1 MGDLIEKIKNQLN
14 SFWSGTEKK
23 RKVLIISGL
32 AVILIAISSAIFFLT
47 RTEYV
52 VLYDNL
58 SLKEA
63 GAITASLDEQG
74 ILWKEGKDGTE
85 LSVPANMKDKAKIN
99 LAVEGLPEE
108 RYDFDQ
114 AFQDMDWTTTEY
126 DKKQKLKYALENSLS
141 KDIASMDGIE
151 KAEVRLTIPEESGY
165 VIKNDSKPT
174 GSVYLTID
182 KKSGIKADAISGIQH
197 LVANAVNGMNAMDVS
212 IVGNDGQL
220 LSEQSKDGESVDM
233 SDQVTAQQAIQEKL
247 DNSIR
252 GFLENAFGRGK
263 VDVRTSVKMN
273 FDSEVENITEYE
285 SPFEGGEEG
294 IARSVEEMEEN
305 SSNTTEGEVP
315 GVEPNAEDQPADFV
329 EVEGQNQEYSK
340 NEKVTNYEINE
351 RNRQIKKEPGQIE
364 SVTVAVLIDEKT
376 IGDGL
381 TDDKREEISNLIYAA
396 TGIKTEQVEVSAMAF
411 GDSSEGEESAEEE
424 AAGVPIWVFALIG
437 AGVLA
442 IGLIAFILYR
452 RKKKREEELALE
464 EAKRLELEAMV
475 DETMEY
481 MEDDIEFG
489 VEKSRQKDQIAKFI
503 DQKPEII
510 AQLLRT
516 WINEE

>member
-1 MGDLIEKIKNQLN
+1 VGDLIERIKNQLN
-14 SFWSGTEKK
+14 SFWQGTEK
-23 RKVLIISGL
+23 RKKIAIISGL
-32 AVILIAISSAIFFLT
+32 IIALVGISSAIFFLT

-63 GAITASLDEQG
+63 GAITESLDEQG

-85 LSVPANMKDKAKIN
+85 ISVPVNMKDKAKID
-99 LAVEGLPEE
+99 LAMEGLPEE
-108 RYDFDQ
+108 RYNFDK

-141 KDIASMDGIE
+141 QDIASMDGIE
-151 KAEVRLTIPEESGY
+151 KAEVRLTVPEESGY

-182 KKSGIKADAISGIQH
+182 KNTGIKQSAITGIQH
-197 LVANAVNGMNAMDVS
+197 LVANAVTGMNAADVS
-212 IVGNDGQL
+212 IVGNNGEL
-220 LSEQSKDGESVDM
+220 LSEQENNSEEVDM
-233 SDQVTAQQAIQEKL
+233 SKKVLAQQAMQDKL

-273 FDSEVENITEYE
+273 FDSELENITEFE

-294 IARSVEEMEEN
+294 IARSVEEMEE
-305 SSNTTEGEVP
+305 SSTNTTEGEVP

-329 EVEGQNQEYSK
+329 EVEGQNQEHNKS
-340 NEKVTNYEINE
+340 EKVTNYEINE

-376 IGDGL
+376 IGEGL

-396 TGIKTEQVEVSAMAF
+396 TGIRTEQVEVSAMAF
-411 GDSSEGEESAEEE
+411 GPEEE
-424 AAGVPIWVFALIG
+424 TKDDAEAAAGVPVWVFALVG

-442 IGLIAFILYR
+442 IGAIAFILYR
-452 RKKKREEELALE
+452 RKKKKEEEALALE
-464 EAKRLELEAMV
+464 EAKRMELEARV
-475 DETMEY
+475 DETMDY

-489 VEKSRQKDQIAKFI
+489 VEKSRQKEQIGKFI

>member
-1 MGDLIEKIKNQLN
+1 MGEIVERIKNQLN
-14 SFWSGTEKK
+14 SFWQETEKK
-23 RKVLIISGL
+23 KKIAIISGL
-32 AVILIAISSAIFFLT
+32 IIALVAISSAIFFMT

-85 LSVPANMKDKAKIN
+85 ISVPINMKDKAKID
-99 LAVEGLPEE
+99 LAMEGLPQEK
-108 RYDFDQ
+108 YSFDQ

-141 KDIASMDGIE
+141 KDIASIDGIE
-151 KAEVRLTIPEESGY
+151 KSEVRLTIPEESGY

-182 KKSGIKADAISGIQH
+182 KKAGIKQDAITGIQH

-220 LSEQSKDGESVDM
+220 LSEQENSGDAVDM
-233 SDQVTAQQAIQEKL
+233 SNQVVAQQAMQDKL

-294 IARSVEEMEEN
+294 IARSVEEMEE
-305 SSNTTEGEVP
+305 SSINTTEGEVP
-315 GVEPNAEDQPADFV
+315 GVEPNAEDEPVDFV
-329 EVEGQNQEYSK
+329 EVEGQNQEHNKS
-340 NEKVTNYEINE
+340 EKVTNYEINE
-351 RNRQIKKEPGQIE
+351 RNRQIKKEPGQID
-364 SVTVAVLIDEKT
+364 SVTVAVLIDENT
-376 IGDGL
+376 IGEGL

-396 TGIKTEQVEVSAMAF
+396 TGIRTEQVEVSAMAF
-411 GDSSEGEESAEEE
+411 GPAEDAETTPEE
-424 AAGVPIWVFALIG
+424 APGIPLWIFALVG
-437 AGVLA
+437 LGVLA
-442 IGLIAFILYR
+442 IGAIVYVLY
-452 RKKKREEELALE
+452 RKKKREEAEALALE
-464 EAKRLELEAMV
+464 EAKRMELEAKV
-475 DETMEY
+475 DETMDY

-489 VEKSRQKDQIAKFI
+489 VEKSRQKEQIGKFI

>member
-1 MGDLIEKIKNQLN
+1 MGEIVERIKNQLN
-14 SFWSGTEKK
+14 SFWQETEKK
-23 RKVLIISGL
+23 KKIAIISGL
-32 AVILIAISSAIFFLT
+32 IIALVAISSAIFFMT

-85 LSVPANMKDKAKIN
+85 ISVPINMKDKAKID
-99 LAVEGLPEE
+99 LAMEGLPQEK
-108 RYDFDQ
+108 YSFDQ

-141 KDIASMDGIE
+141 KDIASIDGIE
-151 KAEVRLTIPEESGY
+151 KSEVRLTIPEESGY

-182 KKSGIKADAISGIQH
+182 KKAGIKQDAITGIQH

-220 LSEQSKDGESVDM
+220 LSEQENNGDAVDM
-233 SDQVTAQQAIQEKL
+233 SNQVVAQQAMQDKL

-294 IARSVEEMEEN
+294 IARSVEEMEE
-305 SSNTTEGEVP
+305 SSLNTTEGEVP
-315 GVEPNAEDQPADFV
+315 GVEPNAEDEPVDFV
-329 EVEGQNQEYSK
+329 EVEGQNQEHNKS
-340 NEKVTNYEINE
+340 EKVTNYEINE
-351 RNRQIKKEPGQIE
+351 RNRQIKKEPGQID
-364 SVTVAVLIDEKT
+364 SVTVAVLIDENT
-376 IGDGL
+376 IGEGL

-396 TGIKTEQVEVSAMAF
+396 TGIRTEQVEVSAMAF
-411 GDSSEGEESAEEE
+411 GPAEDAEAAPEE
-424 AAGVPIWVFALIG
+424 APGIPLWIFALVG
-437 AGVLA
+437 LGVLA
-442 IGLIAFILYR
+442 IGAIVYVLY
-452 RKKKREEELALE
+452 RKKKREEAEALALE
-464 EAKRLELEAMV
+464 EAKRMELEAKV
-475 DETMEY
+475 DETMDY

-489 VEKSRQKDQIAKFI
+489 VEKSRQKEQIGKFI